1 MEKVGKI
8 INSSKGKDLIL
19 EADSHFELQKAVN
32 FVNKELVDEKLQK
45 VGLVK
50 DVFGPVKK
58 PYLSVKPVKSNLKK
72 TKGKELYLKEEE

>member
-32 FVNKELVDEKLQK
+32 LVNKELVDEKLQK

-50 DVFGPVKK
+50 DVFGPVNK
-58 PYLSVKPVKSNLKK
+58 PHLSVRPVKSNLKK
-72 TKGKELYLKEEE
+72 VKGKELYLKEEK